1 MSTVFSHLIDSIMP
15 NSVKEGKVY
24 KAFLDEASTLMQQ
37 ALFEELKDCEVDDVE
52 GIKSNCIYDFYKKLT
67 EKPEEDFIQEYSDQL
82 KEIEIKQV
90 EIPQYKIINL
100 AANSKG
106 KAISGEKVINP
117 SSGIKV
123 GFGGRAFKRLLKE
136 GLINQDGTYT
146 EVGQSHYDE
155 MLKKRPQ
162 KIVHPTR
169 KNGKINL
176 GGKAYNDF
184 LSKGWIY
191 DAENKEWQEP
201 IEEGSTD
208 SNEIHEK
215 GELEEEVAD
224 KESETEEGSEQETST
239 TSCEDIH
246 EEPPKKDNS
255 KKSKKEEVSPEDQT
269 PVKETVPHPTR
280 KGKTL
285 IRDGRGYKNY
295 ISKGWVYNP
304 ETQEWTK

>member
-37 ALFEELKDCEVDDVE
+37 ALFEELEGCEVDDVE
-52 GIKSNCIYDFYKKLT
+52 GIKSNYIYDFYKKLT
-67 EKPEEDFIQEYSDQL
+67 ETPEEDFIREYSDQL
-82 KEIEIKQV
+82 KEIEIKQA
-90 EIPQYKIINL
+90 EIPQYKIVNL

-106 KAISGEKVINP
+106 KSISGEKVINP

-123 GFGGRAFKRLLKE
+123 GFGGRAFKRLVKE

-155 MLKKRPQ
+155 MLKKKPQ

-184 LSKGWIY
+184 ISKGWIY
-191 DAENKEWQEP
+191 DAENEEWQEP
-201 IEEGSTD
+201 IVEEEGSTD
-208 SNEIHEK
+208 SNEIHEER
-215 GELEEEVAD
+215 ELEEVTD
-224 KESETEEGSEQETST
+224 KESETEEESSQEVVDVVDF
-239 TSCEDIH
+239 SCEDIH
-246 EEPPKKDNS
+246 EEPPKNDDNS
-255 KKSKKEEVSPEDQT
+255 KKSKKEEVS
-269 PVKETVPHPTR
+269 VKETVPHPTR

-285 IRDGRGYKNY
+285 IRDGRGFKNY
-295 ISKGWVYNP
+295 ISKGWLYDP

>member
-37 ALFEELKDCEVDDVE
+37 ALFEELEGCEVDDVE
-52 GIKSNCIYDFYKKLT
+52 GIKSNYIYDFYKKLT
-67 EKPEEDFIQEYSDQL
+67 EKPEEDFIREYSDQL
-82 KEIEIKQV
+82 KEIEIKQA
-90 EIPQYKIINL
+90 EIPQYKIVNL

-123 GFGGRAFKRLLKE
+123 GFGGRAFKRLVKE

-155 MLKKRPQ
+155 MLKKKPQ

-184 LSKGWIY
+184 ISKGWIY

-201 IEEGSTD
+201 IVEEEGSTD
-208 SNEIHEK
+208 SNETHEE
-215 GELEEEVAD
+215 GELEEVVD
-224 KESETEEGSEQETST
+224 KESETEEESEQETST
-239 TSCEDIH
+239 TSTTSCEDIP
-246 EEPPKKDNS
+246 EEPPKKDDNS
-255 KKSKKEEVSPEDQT
+255 KKSKKEEVS
-269 PVKETVPHPTR
+269 VKETVPHPTR

-285 IRDGRGYKNY
+285 IRDGRGFKNY
-295 ISKGWVYNP
+295 ISKGWLYDS